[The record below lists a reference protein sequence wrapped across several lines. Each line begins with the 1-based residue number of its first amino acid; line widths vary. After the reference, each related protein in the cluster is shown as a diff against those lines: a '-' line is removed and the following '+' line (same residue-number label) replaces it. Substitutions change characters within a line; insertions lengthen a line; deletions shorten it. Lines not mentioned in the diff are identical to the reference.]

1 MASKFYNSE
10 YLKNELILIMSDE
23 ADIIEF
29 AKLLE
34 FVKNLGNYSVDKRQ
48 SVLSDLV
55 FWKGQLDLQK
65 KQIEIVI
72 KKKEALVYQ
81 IVYNK
86 LKIISKP
93 TDAQVRAE
101 MEAMEKDES
110 YLNLQQSL
118 LVCSKWAEILSD
130 LYFIAQ
136 STHKIMGNG

>member
-1 MASKFYNSE
+1 MSSKFYNSE
-10 YLKNELILIMSDE
+10 HLKQELILIMSDE

-34 FVKNLGNYSVDKRQ
+34 FVKNLGNYSVDRRQ

-65 KQIEIVI
+65 KQIEIVL
-72 KKKEALVYQ
+72 KKKEALTYQ

-93 TDAQVRAE
+93 TDAQIRAE
-101 MEAMEKDES
+101 IDAMEKDEA

-136 STHKIMGNG
+136 GTHKIMGNG

>member
-1 MASKFYNSE
+1 M
-10 YLKNELILIMSDE
+10 
-23 ADIIEF
+23 
-29 AKLLE
+29 
-34 FVKNLGNYSVDKRQ
+34 
-48 SVLSDLV
+48 
-55 FWKGQLDLQK
+55 QK

>member
-23 ADIIEF
+23 ADIVEF

-130 LYFIAQ
+130 LYFVAQ

>member
-23 ADIIEF
+23 ADIVEF